1 MAKIAYPEC
10 GKILTTHGCH
20 GGVKIES
27 WCDSAEVLA
36 ALPAVYTRTGGELK
50 RIKLLKTAVS
60 RNIVYATLEGVDTME
75 QADAMRG
82 TVLYVKREDLGL
94 PEDVMLIAEM
104 KGLPVYHVESGEK
117 LGTLK
122 DVIHPAHTDIYV
134 ITTEKGEAM
143 VPVVAEFVKRVG
155 EDGIYLAPIEGMFE
169 A

>member
-1 MAKIAYPEC
+1 MAKITYPEC

-36 ALPAVYTRTGGELK
+36 SLPAVYIRSAGELHRVELK
-50 RIKLLKTAVS
+50 KTAVS

-82 TVLYVKREDLGL
+82 TVLYAKREDLNL

-104 KGLPVYHVESGEK
+104 KGLPVYHVQTNEK
-117 LGTLK
+117 LGVLK

-143 VPVVAEFVKRVG
+143 VPVVAEFVKRAD
-155 EDGIYLAPIEGMFE
+155 ESGIWLAPIEGMFDL
-169 A
+169 

>member
-1 MAKIAYPEC
+1 MSKITYPEC

-20 GGVKIES
+20 GGVKVES

-36 ALPAVYTRTGGELK
+36 ALPAVYMRANGELK
-50 RIKLLKTAVS
+50 RMALLKTAVS
-60 RNIVYATLEGVDTME
+60 RNVVYATLEGVDTME
-75 QADAMRG
+75 MADALRG
-82 TVLYVKREDLGL
+82 TVLYAKREDLNL
-94 PEDVMLIAEM
+94 PEGVMLIAEM
-104 KGLPVYHVESGEK
+104 KGLPVYHVQTGEK
-117 LGTLK
+117 LGVLK

-169 A
+169 L